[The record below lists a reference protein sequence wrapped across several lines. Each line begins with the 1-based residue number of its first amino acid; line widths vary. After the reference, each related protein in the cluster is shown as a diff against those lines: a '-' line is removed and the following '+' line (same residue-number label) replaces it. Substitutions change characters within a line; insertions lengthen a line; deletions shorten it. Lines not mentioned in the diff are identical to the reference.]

1 METILV
7 LLYCELALVL
17 WPGML
22 EAISKTFSKACLV
35 CESNCRTVLEFL
47 TSFALCFVFGVAGM
61 TFSRLLFSGRCQLLR
76 AMGLGKI
83 LGLEEQLLW
92 ENGIHDQVGRVNSVR
107 SRFSHQPS
115 RDANSNRCPT
125 SLQRRRQKQIQKRN
139 QRNV

>member
-35 CESNCRTVLEFL
+35 YESNFKMVLEFL
-47 TSFALCFVFGVAGM
+47 TSIALGFVFGVTGL
-61 TFSRLLFSGRCQLLR
+61 TFGRLLFSGRCQLLR
-76 AMGLGKI
+76 SLGLGKI
-83 LGLEEQLLW
+83 LGLEEQLMW
-92 ENGIHDQVGRVNSVR
+92 ENGIHEQVGRQNPFR
-107 SRFSHQPS
+107 SRFSHQPP
-115 RDANSNRCPT
+115 RDANPNRCAT
-125 SLQRRRQKQIQKRN
+125 SLQQRQKQIQKRN

>member
-7 LLYCELALVL
+7 LLYFELALTL
-17 WPGML
+17 WPGTL

-35 CESNCRTVLEFL
+35 CESNFRTVLEFF
-47 TSFALCFVFGVAGM
+47 TSIALGFVFGVTGL

-83 LGLEEQLLW
+83 LGLEEELLW
-92 ENGIHDQVGRVNSVR
+92 ENGIHDQVGRQNTVH
-107 SRFSHQPS
+107 SRFSHQPA
-115 RDANSNRCPT
+115 RDSNPNRGTT
-125 SLQRRRQKQIQKRN
+125 SLQRRHKQIQKRN